1 MAHPSKKLIT
11 LCGWLTKVY
20 TAVSFSRKHKSSWIK
35 EAHVSVTTQQE
46 KYSGVRC
53 YSCGEAIPLPA
64 KTVQKVHAR
73 AEKAEAS
80 HADTPIVFNLR
91 CKACEK
97 ESFYGVQD
105 IKQIEGTPRMSR
117 TSARANTKLMRPPA
131 AGLAHAANG

>member
-1 MAHPSKKLIT
+1 M
-11 LCGWLTKVY
+11 
-20 TAVSFSRKHKSSWIK
+20 
-35 EAHVSVTTQQE
+35 SVDTQKQ

-73 AEKAEAS
+73 AEKAEAAPAES
-80 HADTPIVFNLR
+80 PIVFNLR

-105 IKQIEGTPRMSR
+105 IAQIEGTPRLAR
-117 TSARANTKLMRPPA
+117 ASARANTKLIRPA
-131 AGLAHAANG
+131 SVGLAHAANG